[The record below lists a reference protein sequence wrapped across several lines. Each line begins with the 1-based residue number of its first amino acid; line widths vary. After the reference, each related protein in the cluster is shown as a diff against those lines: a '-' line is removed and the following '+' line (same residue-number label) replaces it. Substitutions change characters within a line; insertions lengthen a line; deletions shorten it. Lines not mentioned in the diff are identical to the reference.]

1 MTNLEIL
8 FLSYVIITVLSL
20 SVTIYNYLTKYETKN
35 QRVYSRIGIVFRLL
49 HSFVPVMNFF
59 GMIMTVFEPMD
70 KIWPWYDIKTQELCR
85 RSKLWE
91 KLDSYSKF
99 DNIDISDK
107 GRQ

>member
-8 FLSYVIITVLSL
+8 FLSYVIVTVLSL
-20 SVTIYNYLTKYETKN
+20 FFVIYNYLTKYETNN

-49 HSFVPVMNFF
+49 VSFVPVMNFF
-59 GMIMTVFEPMD
+59 GMFTAIFEPMD
-70 KIWPWYDIKTQELCR
+70 KICLKTKELCR

>member
-20 SVTIYNYLTKYETKN
+20 FVVIYNYLTKYETKN

-49 HSFVPVMNFF
+49 VSFVPVMNFF
-59 GMIMTVFEPMD
+59 GVFTTIFEPMD
-70 KIWPWYDIKTQELCR
+70 KIYPWYDIKTQELCR

-91 KLDSYSKF
+91 KLNSYSKI
-99 DNIDISDK
+99 NKSHTKIT
-107 GRQ
+107 R